1 MKIEILLSDR
11 DVRSLGPDQTVL
23 EATRSMV
30 AGECGSVAVVEGDSL
45 VGIFTERDLMVRV
58 VAKGKSAKTTRLAD
72 VMTTELYTTTPDRT
86 AREVRREMRARHIRH
101 VPVLENG
108 KLLAVLSSRDLL
120 RADFEEER
128 ENAQALTDY
137 IRHPH

>member
-11 DVRSLGPDQTVL
+11 DICSLDPGQTVL

-30 AGECGSVAVVEGDSL
+30 DGHCGSVAVVEGGEL

-58 VAKGKSAKTTRLAD
+58 VAKGKSAKTTRLVD

-86 AREVRREMRARHIRH
+86 AREVRREMRERHIRH
-101 VPVLENG
+101 VPVLKDG
-108 KLLAVLSSRDLL
+108 KLCAVLSSRDLL

-128 ENAQALTDY
+128 DSRKALTDY
-137 IRHPH
+137 IRDPR